1 MPTTPE
7 QVALVTS
14 LIPSVAPLSE
24 AEGGYGWDEVF
35 ISFLMDTN
43 GLTPTEAVRWFWLE
57 RVNETAEYIDTGKP
71 LTQIHRQ
78 AKEMLDY
85 WDLILKMYG
94 DNAIGPPGGNDPG
107 ATRNPMTFGE
117 IESPTG

>member
-7 QVALVTS
+7 QVALVQS
-14 LIPSVAPLSE
+14 LIPSIAPAVE
-24 AEGGYGWDEVF
+24 DAGGYGWDEAF
-35 ISFLMDTN
+35 IIELMDTN

-57 RVNETAEYIDTGKP
+57 RVNETSEYLDTGKP

-85 WDLILKMYG
+85 WDNILKLYG
-94 DNAIGPPGGNDPG
+94 DSAIGPPAGNDPG
-107 ATRNPMTFGE
+107 APNVPMTFGE
-117 IESPTG
+117 IERVTG